1 MPSKANVIVEYGPY
15 RSNGIVEYKEDRL
28 IGLKSRNL
36 VSLLIKRIYILI
48 LVVKFKNI
56 LKNMD
61 TK

>member
-36 VSLLIKRIYILI
+36 VSLLIKRLYILI